1 MPNLRTPNVA
11 LILYGQ
17 PRFVST
23 GLAAFTQRRFLRN
36 CNLSI
41 FGHVWYSEN
50 VKQMSTSTWSGLK
63 NFELSH
69 DSITSIQKLWP
80 GIELSIEAPR
90 KFEVEVFRGPGN
102 SFKANPKLPLG
113 RNIEENASNTISQ
126 LYSINQALQLANK
139 ANQHEEFN
147 YYVLT
152 RYDCVIGSFLDPSK
166 WSLDLLY
173 LSSHHDFPDPI
184 LIGSPRL
191 VNATDAFLNWSET
204 ARGSDVFLT
213 PEEFKKNEFLKH
225 FENSSYLNV
234 NSRVEFLRSNSKFK
248 GIILLYIKM
257 SPVVLLLRRV
267 IGKAKFE
274 FKKLQVSVHTLRF

>member
-1 MPNLRTPNVA
+1 MSNLRTPNVA

-23 GLAAFTQRRFLRN
+23 ELAAFTQKRFLRN
-36 CNLSI
+36 CKLSI

-63 NFELSH
+63 SFELPN
-69 DSITSIQKLWP
+69 DSITSIQRLWP

-90 KFEVEVFRGPGN
+90 KFEVEGFRSSGN
-102 SFKANPKLPLG
+102 SFKTNPNLPMG
-113 RNIEENASNTISQ
+113 KNIEENASNTISQ
-126 LYSINQALQLANK
+126 LYSINQALQLANN
-139 ANQHEEFN
+139 ANELKEFE

-173 LSSHHDFPDPI
+173 LTSHHDFPDPI
-184 LIGSPRL
+184 LIGSPDL
-191 VNATDAFLNWSET
+191 VNATNAFPNWSET
-204 ARGSDVFLT
+204 ARESDIFLT
-213 PEEFKKNEFLKH
+213 PEEFKKNAFLKH
-225 FENSSYLNV
+225 FEKSSYLNV

-248 GIILLYIKM
+248 GITLLYIKM
-257 SPVVLLLRRV
+257 SPVTLFFRRV
-267 IGKAKFE
+267 LGKARFE
-274 FKKLQVSVHTLRF
+274 IMKVRE